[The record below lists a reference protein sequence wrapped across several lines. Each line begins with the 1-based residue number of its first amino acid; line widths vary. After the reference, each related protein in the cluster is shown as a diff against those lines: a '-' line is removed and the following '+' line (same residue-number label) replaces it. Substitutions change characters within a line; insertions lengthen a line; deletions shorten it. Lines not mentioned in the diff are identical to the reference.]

1 MKVLGL
7 FLTVAVFATSL
18 ASCASTEVVKVKT
31 TSDEVV
37 NVRAEK
43 DEPTALDAPM
53 TWGDYLLLSLVSIGI
68 SLASAAIIASQYG
81 TVTS

>member
-7 FLTVAVFATSL
+7 LMTVAVFATSM

-43 DEPTALDAPM
+43 DEPTALDTPM
-53 TWGDYLLLSLVSIGI
+53 TWADYLLLSLVSIGI
-68 SLASAAIIASQYG
+68 SLASAAIIASQYS
-81 TVTS
+81 TA

>member
-1 MKVLGL
+1 MKALGI
-7 FLTVAVFATSL
+7 FLAVAVFATSM
-18 ASCASTEVVKVKT
+18 ASCASTEVVKVRT

-53 TWGDYLLLSLVSIGI
+53 TWGDYLLLWLVGIGI
-68 SLASAAIIASQYG
+68 SLGSALIIAGQYN
-81 TVTS
+81 TAAS